1 MGSSALHRQGGG
13 DSESGI
19 QPGGNF
25 YLEDPRFPLAAMH
38 NTGFRMRGGDGL
50 PQKYQVDLSLKRGN
64 LIVFPAWLRH
74 GVRAYTGSRERIS
87 VAINIDALPR
97 R

>member
-1 MGSSALHRQGGG
+1 VLYIDTGGA
-13 DSESGI
+13 ESGI

-38 NTGFRMRGGDGL
+38 NTDFRMRGGDGS
-50 PQKYQVDLSLKRGN
+50 PQKCQVDLSLERGN
-64 LIVFPAWLRH
+64 LIVFSAWLRH
-74 GVRAYTGSRERIS
+74 GVRIDTGSRERVS
-87 VAINIDALPR
+87 VPIIIDALPR